1 METNHADASHALAVY
16 INVLVCLRVNLTVAI
31 KDLGI
36 AVVHATQL
44 PYTPVTVVPAGGCVV
59 FTVTTTLK
67 PMSVLV
73 VVTVVIVIVI
83 VVIVVAVIVIVVTV
97 VAVIVIVVTVV
108 AVCVANCSS

>member
-1 METNHADASHALAVY
+1 METNHADASHALALY

-59 FTVTTTLK
+59 FTVTMTLK

-73 VVTVVIVIVI
+73 VATVVIVIV
-83 VVIVVAVIVIVVTV
+83 VTVVAVIVIVVTV

>member
-1 METNHADASHALAVY
+1 MY
-16 INVLVCLRVNLTVAI
+16 INVLVCLRVNLRVTI

-44 PYTPVTVVPAGGCVV
+44 LYTPVTVVPAWGCVV

-73 VVTVVIVIVI
+73 VATVVIVIV
-83 VVIVVAVIVIVVTV
+83 VTVVAVIVIVVTV